1 MYPGYLEQGGK
12 RKVFGR
18 KTSVDVPSNGFVE
31 MPASAVVS
39 FLRSCVPPVPGVDGV
54 HTQRGAP
61 MHLYNRVGVDALL
74 GTKKRRLFSWPDLP
88 AYVHKPAPPPPPQ
101 TAPLTDGASMLPFLA
116 LATAAEAA
124 LMAAHAGAEDEAE
137 RGGVP
142 LPLRPT
148 L

>member
-1 MYPGYLEQGGK
+1 M
-12 RKVFGR
+12 FGR
-18 KTSVDVPSNGFVE
+18 KTSATVPAYGYMEVT
-31 MPASAVVS
+31 ASVVVT
-39 FLRSCVPPVPGVDGV
+39 FLRSCMPPILILPGVDAMCTSGG
-54 HTQRGAP
+54 RL
-61 MHLYNRVGVDALL
+61 HLYNRVGVGALL
-74 GTKKRRLFSWPDLP
+74 GTKKRRLFSWPNLS

-101 TAPLTDGASMLPFLA
+101 AAPLADGASMLPFLT

-142 LPLRPT
+142 LPFRPT

>member
-1 MYPGYLEQGGK
+1 MY
-12 RKVFGR
+12 
-18 KTSVDVPSNGFVE
+18 
-31 MPASAVVS
+31 A
-39 FLRSCVPPVPGVDGV
+39 
-54 HTQRGAP
+54 RGQA

-74 GTKKRRLFSWPDLP
+74 GTKKRRLFSWPNLS

-101 TAPLTDGASMLPFLA
+101 TAPLADGASMLPFLT

-142 LPLRPT
+142 LPFRPT